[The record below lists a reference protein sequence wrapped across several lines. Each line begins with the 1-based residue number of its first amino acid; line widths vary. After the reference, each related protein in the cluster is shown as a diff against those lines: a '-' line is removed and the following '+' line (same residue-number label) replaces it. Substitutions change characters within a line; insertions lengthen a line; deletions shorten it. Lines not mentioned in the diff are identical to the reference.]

1 MEINKRKRNDIIEL
15 ICNASEF
22 NRIDLRKMSDDE
34 LKKLYNDLE
43 IDDLI
48 KPTDSYK
55 GLDNDNIEIISQ
67 EKFIT
72 KFDNFLNES
81 KKAKK
86 PKPPKGQKLKFEDWW
101 KKSFEKV
108 SDYWV
113 EKKEIKQGY
122 QTGDLT
128 HYKERKMRSKY
139 NKYLKKKRR

>member
-1 MEINKRKRNDIIEL
+1 MELDKKKRNDIIEL

-22 NRIDLRKMSDDE
+22 NRIDLRRMSDVK
-34 LKKLYNDLE
+34 LKDLYNDLE

-48 KPTDSYK
+48 KQPDLHTDA
-55 GLDNDNIEIISQ
+55 DNRDSESIYQ
-67 EKFIT
+67 EKLIT
-72 KFDNFLNES
+72 SFDNFLNES
-81 KKAKK
+81 KRAKK

-122 QTGDLT
+122 QSNDLT

-139 NKYLKKKRR
+139 NKYLKRKKR